1 MRRYMTILIL
11 VILSMVLTVGCN
23 NQREVSPDVPIVSE
37 EVIEAVNTEK
47 NVSESSNLLER
58 FYLLLTPYSE
68 AKDLVNFF
76 KENIAESN
84 EEEAKIMVDWITIYQ
99 TEVFERFNKTNLLYE
114 QEYNLAYFEKMGG
127 ALNPDMFDEIEND
140 EVRLEFEDLANSF
153 LTIVMYKQNL
163 HVVTDWEMLSTFKD
177 YFSDEFNRS
186 IENKINTRDSYL
198 QRDFN
203 QFPESSEFIWLSES
217 IIDDN
222 KHLDILKLSSFNDAF
237 ITNKVNEAIASSIVE
252 LSKGKESYA
261 VSMFSIYN
269 NVKYTSVFVSLRY
282 VNDDGNINYNERAIS
297 FDLESG
303 KEVTLD
309 SFLGLSEADSI
320 NFANS
325 IAGTD
330 FSKMPHMEL
339 YEAGIILKARKEDD
353 SVIRFGYIPLKDLI
367 AFTTDEIL
375 LTWYNY

>member
-23 NQREVSPDVPIVSE
+23 NQREVSLDVPIVSE

-203 QFPESSEFIWLSES
+203 QFPESSEFIWLSER

-330 FSKMPHMEL
+330 FSKMPHMEF

>member
-1 MRRYMTILIL
+1 
-11 VILSMVLTVGCN
+11 
-23 NQREVSPDVPIVSE
+23 
-37 EVIEAVNTEK
+37 
-47 NVSESSNLLER
+47 
-58 FYLLLTPYSE
+58 
-68 AKDLVNFF
+68 
-76 KENIAESN
+76 
-84 EEEAKIMVDWITIYQ
+84 
-99 TEVFERFNKTNLLYE
+99 
-114 QEYNLAYFEKMGG
+114 
-127 ALNPDMFDEIEND
+127 
-140 EVRLEFEDLANSF
+140 
-153 LTIVMYKQNL
+153 
-163 HVVTDWEMLSTFKD
+163 
-177 YFSDEFNRS
+177 
-186 IENKINTRDSYL
+186 
-198 QRDFN
+198 
-203 QFPESSEFIWLSES
+203 
-217 IIDDN
+217 
-222 KHLDILKLSSFNDAF
+222 
-237 ITNKVNEAIASSIVE
+237 
-252 LSKGKESYA
+252 
-261 VSMFSIYN
+261 MFSIYN

-330 FSKMPHMEL
+330 FSKMPHMEF